1 MGRRNDGLLEA
12 LVVVAA
18 RLPWWVGV
26 GLAVVSYWVCQRY
39 ASQPLATTT
48 DVTQLGQVGLRMVGR
63 TLAQFGQVLLPLAFL
78 VGAAV
83 SWYRR
88 RRGQALHAAAGE
100 QDDALQGMSWG
111 EFESLVGEYFR
122 QRGFSAVE
130 NDRAGPD
137 GGVDLRLRK
146 GADRYL
152 VQCKH
157 WRARK
162 VGVEPVR
169 ELYGLIAAQRA
180 AGGFVVT
187 SGQFTVEARRFAEG
201 REVELIS
208 GDLLKAAI
216 REQRSLGVPRR
227 PLPPAGRRSAAG
239 RTQASRRRMR
249 VHLARV
255 RPVRRRVR
263 SAAQR
268 WCCARRLAARMRAV
282 HSGDAALSHA
292 ARALGPLER
301 PFKLKPS
308 ARVQVHVVRRASFS
322 SAAAL
327 AAALDLG
334 GGGRIAVGVV
344 GRQGRPVR
352 AHVRAARLCCGRA
365 GGSAARG

>member
-208 GDLLKAAI
+208 GELLKAAI
-216 REQRSLGVPRR
+216 RQQRSQAASARRAETVAASGGASPRR
-227 PLPPAGRRSAAG
+227 ATSASDPAARAGASGVSASSGNESGNPAPACPQCSAPMVL
-239 RTQASRRRMR
+239 RQASRG
-249 VHLARV
+249 A
-255 RPVRRRVR
+255 
-263 SAAQR
+263 
-268 WCCARRLAARMRAV
+268 
-282 HSGDAALSHA
+282 HA
-292 ARALGPLER
+292 
-301 PFKLKPS
+301 
-308 ARVQVHVVRRASFS
+308 
-322 SAAAL
+322 
-327 AAALDLG
+327 
-334 GGGRIAVGVV
+334 
-344 GRQGRPVR
+344 
-352 AHVRAARLCCGRA
+352 GRA
-365 GGSAARG
+365 FWGCSTFPRCKGTRPA

>member
-216 REQRSLGVPRR
+216 REQRSQAAARR
-227 PLPPAGRRSAAG
+227 AATASASSGASQRSRSNASEQASDASASGASTSGAPACPQCSATMVL
-239 RTQASRRRMR
+239 RQASRG
-249 VHLARV
+249 AY
-255 RPVRRRVR
+255 
-263 SAAQR
+263 A
-268 WCCARRLAARMRAV
+268 
-282 HSGDAALSHA
+282 
-292 ARALGPLER
+292 
-301 PFKLKPS
+301 
-308 ARVQVHVVRRASFS
+308 
-322 SAAAL
+322 
-327 AAALDLG
+327 
-334 GGGRIAVGVV
+334 
-344 GRQGRPVR
+344 
-352 AHVRAARLCCGRA
+352 GRA
-365 GGSAARG
+365 FWGCSAFPRCKGTRPA